1 MMTFFRRLRFYF
13 RRTEH
18 DAEMREEISHHLA
31 LAAQEAEARGLAPE
45 AARQEAT
52 RRVGPPGRVNDSARD
67 VWRWSWLDAL
77 LQDLRYAVRGL
88 ARQPIHT
95 AAAVLTLALG
105 IGATTAIASVLHAV
119 LLTPLPYQEPD
130 RLVQV
135 WERNIPRNRQRNV
148 VNLGNYQDW
157 RDRNRSFSSL
167 ALYAFTAATVVR
179 DRPLR
184 VTGAAVTP
192 DLPDVLGVRPVLGRG
207 FVEEDTQTG
216 TPPSLIL
223 THALWQR
230 VFGGDTSVI
239 GRPLQ
244 LVEGNAVIAGV
255 FPPGF
260 RPLGDEEYW
269 RPIRI
274 PDSARTQLGRFAQ
287 VIGRLKDGV
296 TLEQAD
302 ADLRAIAATLET
314 EYPQTNAG
322 WTIQTE
328 LLMEKV
334 TGGARQ
340 VLLLVAGAIGLVL
353 LIACANVAS
362 LSVARV
368 IGRQGELSLRT
379 ALGATRGR
387 ILRQLTVEGMVLGVT
402 GGLLGVLLGY
412 FAVNALVAANLREI
426 PRLQEVRL
434 DLTVLGF
441 ALLVIVIS
449 GLVCGVLPALTAGR
463 ASPGSALAGVA
474 GRTTL
479 SRGGGRMRAGLVVL
493 QVALSLLLVTG
504 TALMVRSIVRL
515 LGVDPGIDHEQVVFA
530 GLGLPGRLYP
540 TERLTAFYREFP
552 RRVAALPGVESVGLT
567 SGMPFTTAGGATG
580 FWDADAPEPE
590 PGAKPAADVRIVDP
604 GFFTTMGIPILKGR
618 GIDETDQAGSR
629 RVAVVNRALAEQMW
643 PGADPLGH
651 RLYVSWDS
659 PDPVEVVGVVGN
671 VRYWGLQNESRAT
684 VYIPTQHQP
693 GNFVHLVV
701 RYGGDPSAIIPQI
714 ERELTALDPNLPL
727 LQPGRYSDVVSASL
741 GDRRYP
747 MLLLAILAGLG
758 LVLSAVGLYGV
769 LAYFVGERTRE
780 IGVRRALG
788 ATNVS
793 IVRLVVGRGGRLIGI
808 GLVIGGLAAL
818 GTTRFL
824 RGLLYEI
831 STGDPLALTGSI
843 LVLAAVGLG
852 ASVLPALRAA
862 RVDPAVTLRGE

>member
-1 MMTFFRRLRFYF
+1 M
-13 RRTEH
+13 
-18 DAEMREEISHHLA
+18 
-31 LAAQEAEARGLAPE
+31 
-45 AARQEAT
+45 
-52 RRVGPPGRVNDSARD
+52 
-67 VWRWSWLDAL
+67 
-77 LQDLRYAVRGL
+77 
-88 ARQPIHT
+88 
-95 AAAVLTLALG
+95 
-105 IGATTAIASVLHAV
+105 
-119 LLTPLPYQEPD
+119 LLTPLPYREPD

-157 RDRNRSFSSL
+157 RDRNRSFSGL
-167 ALYAFTAATVVR
+167 ALYASSAATLVR

-184 VTGAAVTP
+184 LTGMQVTP
-192 DLPDVLGVRPVLGRG
+192 NLPEVLGVRPILGRG
-207 FVEEDTQTG
+207 FLPEDTQPGG
-216 TPPSLIL
+216 TRGLIL
-223 THALWQR
+223 THGLWLR

-244 LVEGNAVIAGV
+244 LVEANVTIAGV
-255 FPPGF
+255 LPPDF
-260 RPLGDEEYW
+260 RPLGDEDYW
-269 RPIRI
+269 SPLRI
-274 PDSARTQLGRFAQ
+274 PDSARTQFGRFAQ
-287 VIGRLKDGV
+287 VIGRLRDGV

-302 ADLRAIAATLET
+302 ADLRAIAASLET

-322 WTIQTE
+322 WTVQLE
-328 LLMEKV
+328 LLMDKV

-340 VLLLVAGAIGLVL
+340 VLLLVAAAIGLVL

-387 ILRQLTVEGMVLGVT
+387 ILRQLTVEGMVLGLT
-402 GGLLGVLLGY
+402 GGALGVLLGY
-412 FAVNALVAANLREI
+412 LAVNALVAANLREI

-434 DLTVLGF
+434 DPAVLGF
-441 ALLVIVIS
+441 ALLITIVS
-449 GLVCGVLPALTAGR
+449 GLVCGMLPALTAGR
-463 ASPGSALAGVA
+463 ASPGSALAGAA

-479 SRGGGRMRAGLVVL
+479 SRGGGRVRAGLVVL

-515 LGVDPGIDHEQVVFA
+515 LGVDPGIDHRQVVFA
-530 GLGLPGRLYP
+530 GVGVPGRHYP
-540 TERLTAFYREFP
+540 LERLLAFYRELP
-552 RRVAALPGVESVGLT
+552 RRVKPIPGVEDVGLT
-567 SGMPFTTAGGATG
+567 SGLPFTTAGGATS

-590 PGAKPAADVRIVDP
+590 PGAKPSADVRIVDP
-604 GFFTTMGIPILKGR
+604 GFFQTLRIPILRGR
-618 GIDETDQAGSR
+618 GIDETDQAGTR
-629 RVAVVNRALAEQMW
+629 KVAVVNRDLAEQLW
-643 PGADPLGH
+643 PGQDPLGH

-671 VRYWGLQNESRAT
+671 VRYWGMDTESRAT

-693 GNFVHLVV
+693 GNFVHLAV
-701 RYGGDPSAIIPQI
+701 RYGGDPTGLIPQI
-714 ERELTALDPNLPL
+714 ERELAALDPNIPL

-747 MLLLAILAGLG
+747 MLLLAVLAGLG

-793 IVRLVVGRGGRLIGI
+793 IVRLVVGRGGQLIFL

-824 RGLLYEI
+824 QGLLYQI
-831 STGDPLALTGSI
+831 STGDPLALAGSI